1 MSGERRFRVERL
13 LPIACL
19 AAAGLLIAS
28 ELMTTFEF
36 TPPGAE
42 ALASQS
48 AGDRHAYAQIVL
60 AIFAIVSMAI
70 ALSSG
75 SKAAAMAVAACG
87 VIALLIFLLL
97 DLPDAGNVGTLDD
110 SRQTF
115 ATAEAVPQAGFWLQ
129 LIGALGLAIC
139 GAALATL
146 TPDQLRGLRPGGDR
160 PASRRERE
168 HPALANQANPVEAP
182 KSKPGEDNAGR
193 GFAGASRK
201 ASRARTQPDR

>member
-1 MSGERRFRVERL
+1 MSERRRFRIEQL

-60 AIFAIVSMAI
+60 AFFAVVAMVI
-70 ALSSG
+70 AVSSG

-146 TPDQLRGLRPGGDR
+146 TPEQLTGLRPGGGR
-160 PASRRERE
+160 PRKPGRRDT
-168 HPALANQANPVEAP
+168 PKPTGGSAIDQAEVRAAP
-182 KSKPGEDNAGR
+182 RSKPGEDA
-193 GFAGASRK
+193 A
-201 ASRARTQPDR
+201 RATRRA

>member
-1 MSGERRFRVERL
+1 MTERRGFRVEQL
-13 LPIACL
+13 LPFAVL
-19 AAAGLLIAS
+19 AAAALLFAS

-60 AIFAIVSMAI
+60 AVFAVVAMVI
-70 ALSSG
+70 AVSSG
-75 SKAAAMAVAACG
+75 SKPAAMAVAACG

-146 TPDQLRGLRPGGDR
+146 TPEQLQGLRPRGRKARPRRRDPRPPVVDQAEPMGDEVR
-160 PASRRERE
+160 A
-168 HPALANQANPVEAP
+168 AA
-182 KSKPGEDNAGR
+182 KSKPG
-193 GFAGASRK
+193 
-201 ASRARTQPDR
+201 

>member
-1 MSGERRFRVERL
+1 VTSERRFRLEQL
-13 LPIACL
+13 LPFACI
-19 AAAGLLIAS
+19 AAAGVLIAS

-60 AIFAIVSMAI
+60 AVFAVVAMVIAI
-70 ALSSG
+70 SSG
-75 SKAAAMAVAACG
+75 SKPAAMGVAACG
-87 VIALLIFLLL
+87 VLALLIFLLL

-146 TPDQLRGLRPGGDR
+146 TPEQLQDLRPGGAR
-160 PASRRERE
+160 PTRQRERKGAAGATGSE
-168 HPALANQANPVEAP
+168 LVGQTGGMRDEVSTNDAERRAAAR
-182 KSKPGEDNAGR
+182 SKPR
-193 GFAGASRK
+193 
-201 ASRARTQPDR
+201 